1 VNVKEL
7 IELWKDWV
15 NIIQSDH
22 KQHCYSLMTSIENQK
37 CQYTLYTQLIT
48 D

>member
-22 KQHCYSLMTSIENQK
+22 KQHCYSLLTSIENQE
-37 CQYTLYTQLIT
+37 CQ
-48 D
+48 